1 MSKRAKYE
9 LRSNRIE
16 QLDLAIEEFKRC
28 YPNRYLLMGTVD
40 DEGKV
45 EQIELR
51 FSDIDGYS
59 IDRSDVKEA
68 DSLCW
73 FNILESMRWDLEYLL
88 ASKSY
93 PSPPEQKLDF
103 EQTMK
108 KFTEAMD
115 AIAKAGA
122 ELSKTMREC
131 KAFLAAE
138 MERRKT
144 LNKMESET
152 ERILHCLK
160 QG

>member
-1 MSKRAKYE
+1 MRKRSKYE
-9 LRSNRIE
+9 LRSNRIS
-16 QLDLAIEEFKRC
+16 QLDLAIEDFKRC
-28 YPNRYLLMGTVD
+28 YPNRYILKAMVD
-40 DEGKV
+40 GEGKV
-45 EQIELR
+45 EKIELR

-73 FNILESMRWDLEYLL
+73 FNIFESMRWDLEYLL
-88 ASKSY
+88 ASKTY

-108 KFTEAMD
+108 KFTETMD

-131 KAFLAAE
+131 TVFLAAE

-144 LNKMESET
+144 LDKMESET
-152 ERILHCLK
+152 ARILHCLK